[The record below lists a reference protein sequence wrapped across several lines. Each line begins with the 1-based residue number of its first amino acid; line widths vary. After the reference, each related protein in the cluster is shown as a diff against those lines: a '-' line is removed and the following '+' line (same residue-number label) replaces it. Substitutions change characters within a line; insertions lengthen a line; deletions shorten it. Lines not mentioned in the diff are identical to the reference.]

1 MGAKNFR
8 IPSMEVNQPEATRNR
23 NIHMLKV
30 NTKNIRMT
38 TAAVKFSGFILV
50 NFEETQITI
59 QIFKIKY
66 EHKVAIKKVL
76 KNAVIKMDFLR
87 AISKYFRI
95 TFPQI
100 IFE

>member
-23 NIHMLKV
+23 KIHMLKV

-50 NFEETQITI
+50 NFEDTQITI
-59 QIFKIKY
+59 QIFKIKC

-76 KNAVIKMDFLR
+76 KKCRHKNGLPKGNF
-87 AISKYFRI
+87 
-95 TFPQI
+95 QI
-100 IFE
+100 FQNNFSVYNI